1 MISVLLSVVPA
12 ILIRWVIL
20 KRQFSIEFAI
30 IYSIAIW
37 IIIGAILY
45 YYLETKNLGLSG
57 FAAVASFF
65 ILRAKS
71 QDVANEKEVENDKS

>member
-1 MISVLLSVVPA
+1 MLSVLLSVVPA
-12 ILIRWVIL
+12 ILIRWIFL
-20 KRQFSIEFAI
+20 KKQLSIEFAI

-45 YYLETKNLGLSG
+45 YYFETKNLGLSG

-65 ILRAKS
+65 ILRTKS
-71 QDVANEKEVENDKS
+71 QDEKKENEVSNDKS